1 MVNTHDIDLTAS
13 EFEQLRNNDYII
25 MQLNDIEKLD
35 YILFRQTDAGI
46 SQMTQ
51 VKDIIQNDGLKEGCA
66 LLILTK
72 LS

>member
-13 EFEQLRNNDYII
+13 DFEQLRNNDYII

-35 YILFRQTDAGI
+35 YILFRQQDAGI

-51 VKDIIQNDGLKEGCA
+51 VKDIIQNNGLKEGYA